1 MLNKPKWDFR
11 GHELLQESLNLIHA
25 FPNPIPA
32 SVLFCF
38 TSLYY
43 PLKAQR
49 SKIRNGYSSHDWY
62 TPTQCHVSTNLN
74 RNQCYDYSKENYI
87 FCRGVWQKLLRL
99 IQILRLICLV
109 SLFFFF
115 NSKDFSLTKYL
126 LKRWL
131 LNSKRNCLV
140 DCLSPLSILIYSEW
154 SEPKCPTHWLPLQK
168 KKKYTF
174 TLQQKYLFSVG

>member
-1 MLNKPKWDFR
+1 MRFQRTWAAPREF
-11 GHELLQESLNLIHA
+11 ESDPCI
-25 FPNPIPA
+25 PNPIPA

-74 RNQCYDYSKENYI
+74 RKPVLWLFKRKLYI
-87 FCRGVWQKLLRL
+87 LQGCLAETVEAHSNPKAH
-99 IQILRLICLV
+99 CLV

-168 KKKYTF
+168 KKKNTF